1 MYVFAVAA
9 LLGLGAFGV
18 AMVAHHYLSM
28 AREFWALALAALG
41 VGAAWLV
48 DFDVFRL
55 WDIAERRHW
64 IGVTLTGLMIG
75 GLGLVC
81 RGAGHL
87 VETLTRKVEDQAET
101 IEKDQGLRRA
111 A

>member
-9 LLGLGAFGV
+9 LLGLGVFAL
-18 AMVAHHYLSM
+18 AMIANRYLSM
-28 AREFWALALAALG
+28 ARELWVFVLIALG

-55 WDIAERRHW
+55 WGIDARADW

-75 GLGLVC
+75 GLGYVC
-81 RGAGHL
+81 RGAAHL
-87 VETLTRKVEDQAET
+87 TAELTRIVGDEAETLEK
-101 IEKDQGLRRA
+101 EKDLRRVA
-111 A
+111 